1 MKKTVQQLID
11 EYRNRQKNAKYDSIM
26 FEIHPGGR
34 LEGFGNI
41 SNVYR
46 DGVKVEELKRNEK
59 YHEYQIDSRVR
70 ESTICGTPAYTQR
83 ITIYGKVVRIYERIE
98 E

>member
-1 MKKTVQQLID
+1 MKKTVQQIVD
-11 EYRNRQKNAKYDSIM
+11 EYLNRQKNAKYDSIM
-26 FEIHPGGR
+26 FEIHPDGR

-41 SNVYR
+41 SNVFR
-46 DGVKVEELKRNEK
+46 DGVKVDELKRDEK

-83 ITIYGKVVRIYERIE
+83 ITICGKVVRIYERIE